1 MDSEKNSGKPAAER
15 TPDRAMM
22 YPTSRL
28 GAKIELVDLARE
40 IEKADETIG
49 LVVSGKLDVIRE
61 QMRALQ
67 EQARRL
73 LEEARDASL
82 LHRAAC
88 NFKKTPGKV
97 YHLYRREG
105 GELYFS
111 MLSPADWQGSP
122 PHAFEGSY
130 RLEADLTFSPIG
142 DAPERERVD
151 ARPMIQS
158 LLGEGDKRG

>member
-1 MDSEKNSGKPAAER
+1 MASEQNSGKPAAER
-15 TPDRAMM
+15 APDRAMM

-73 LEEARDASL
+73 LEEARDASR
-82 LHRAAC
+82 LHRATC

-97 YHLYRREG
+97 YHLYRRDS

-111 MLSPADWQGSP
+111 MLSPEDWQGSP
-122 PHAFEGSY
+122 PHPFEGSY
-130 RLEADLTFSPIG
+130 RLEADLTFSPMG
-142 DAPERERVD
+142 EGPERERVD

-158 LLGEGDKRG
+158 LLGQGDKSG